1 VDLDPNLR
9 DVLDLV
15 VRWVHLIAGIMWVG
29 NSMLFN
35 WLDRNLVKPD
45 KPSMDG
51 TPPEMLEGEIWMVH
65 SGGFYQI
72 EKKRLAPS
80 QMPKMLH
87 WFKWQSYTTWMTGF
101 SLLVLVYYVGGSGA
115 FLVDPNVSKITASQG
130 AMIGLGTLAGGF
142 LAYDLLWRS
151 PLAKKPAIAIAI
163 CFAVL
168 AGIVYALTHLLSG
181 RAAYIHVGALMG
193 TIMAGNVFFHIVPSQ
208 RELVAATL
216 SGKTQDM
223 KLGKH
228 AKERSIHNNY
238 MTFPVLFTMLS
249 NHFPSTYGNAMN
261 WLILAVVFV
270 ASAGVRHWMNIRFTY
285 KRWLPALAGTMA
297 LGMGLLYFLVA
308 RTPAAAALAPSDTG
322 EKVSFTTV
330 RIVIHQRCQPC
341 HSQTPT
347 DKEIKAPPGGITFD
361 TTEQIKMYSER
372 IKARAVISKTM
383 PLANRTGMSQDER
396 DLLARWFYQGAP
408 TVD

>member
-1 VDLDPNLR
+1 MDLDPNLR
-9 DVLDLV
+9 ELLDLV

-29 NSMLFN
+29 NSMFFN
-35 WLDRNLVKPD
+35 CLDRNLVKPD

-51 TPPEMLEGEIWMVH
+51 TPPEMLDGEIWMVH

-72 EKKRLAPS
+72 EKKQLAPS

-87 WFKWQSYTTWMTGF
+87 WFKWQSYTTWMSGF

-130 AMIGLGTLAGGF
+130 TLIGLGTLAGGF
-142 LAYDLLWRS
+142 LFYDLLWRS
-151 PLAKKPAIAIAI
+151 PLAKKPTVAIFV
-163 CFAVL
+163 CFAAL

-249 NHFPSTYGNAMN
+249 NHFPSTYGSSIN
-261 WLILAVVFV
+261 WAILGVAFI
-270 ASAGVRHWMNIRFTY
+270 ASAGVRHWMNIRFTFN
-285 KRWLPALAGTMA
+285 RWLPALAATMG
-297 LGMGLLYFLVA
+297 LGIGLLYFLIARAPTGVA
-308 RTPAAAALAPSDTG
+308 VAPMDTG

-330 RIVIHQRCQPC
+330 KIVIAQRCQPC
-341 HSQTPT
+341 HSQSPT
-347 DKEIKAPPGGITFD
+347 DKEIKTAPSGITFD
-361 TTEQIKMYSER
+361 TTENI
-372 IKARAVISKTM
+372 
-383 PLANRTGMSQDER
+383 
-396 DLLARWFYQGAP
+396 
-408 TVD
+408 